1 MDIKDTIS
9 SGLLELYVLGMAS
22 EQETAEVIALAK
34 KHPEV
39 AAEIAAIESG
49 LETYAMMN
57 AITPKASVKEKIL
70 TGINTTSATSASSTA
85 KVVSISSF
93 WKYAAAASIILL
105 IGSAILNVVY
115 YDKYKTVNDNY
126 AAAVIEKNNAQ
137 DQLAAMEE
145 SNKEMKNDMGVI
157 QSKYSEPVSLHGQPD
172 APDAA
177 AKIFWMKNTTGEVY
191 IDPSNLPEPPS
202 GMQYQFWVRRQRPA
216 QARRGRPR
224 PAHHEHSRHHIH
236 GDGRS
241 AHRQRCRGRW
251 ACVPGDPAVGQHGL
265 FGDRRPDHRV
275 HPGIHLGCG
284 NDVEHQVGHA

>member
-22 EQETAEVIALAK
+22 EQEAAEVIALAK

-70 TGINTTSATSASSTA
+70 AGINTTSAASASSTA

-202 GMQYQFWVRRQRPA
+202 GMQYQFWGFVDGKPVD
-216 QARRGRPR
+216 GGL
-224 PAHHEHSRHHIH
+224 IVFTKK
-236 GDGRS
+236 GDKFRIQKMKTFGK
-241 AHRQRCRGRW
+241 AE
-251 ACVPGDPAVGQHGL
+251 AFAVTLETEGGHPQPEGKL
-265 FGDRRPDHRV
+265 FVMGKM
-275 HPGIHLGCG
+275 
-284 NDVEHQVGHA
+284 